1 MALANLKIGFIGAG
15 SMAQGMIDGW
25 IRANVV
31 KPGQMMASAPTD
43 RNLSK
48 LRAKGLSTTH
58 DNAEVV
64 RSCSVVVIACKP
76 YQCKDVLPALPFGP
90 HHLVLSVVAGLRCPM
105 HESLMTP
112 GTRFVRTMPNVAI
125 AVCEGNISGVRGAHA
140 TDEDMVVVGKL
151 MDPISNYEVMSD
163 PQLDIV
169 SSTAGTGVAWAAMI
183 MEALADGAV
192 NMGLPRSMA
201 MKAAAITLVGTGK
214 LYLETGKHPGEIKD
228 SVCSPG
234 GSTIRGVHALEKSG
248 VRAAMM
254 NAVEAAHTHVLS
266 MSKM

>member
-31 KPGQMMASAPTD
+31 KPSQLMASAPSD
-43 RNLSK
+43 KNLSK

-90 HHLVLSVVAGLRCPM
+90 QHLVLSVVAGLRCPM
-105 HESLMTP
+105 HEAFLTP

-151 MDPISNYEVMSD
+151 MNPISNYEVMSD
-163 PQLDIV
+163 PQLDIM
-169 SSTAGTGVAWAAMI
+169 SSTAGTGVAW
-183 MEALADGAV
+183 
-192 NMGLPRSMA
+192 
-201 MKAAAITLVGTGK
+201 GTGK